1 MKQFQKLSA
10 NDEKTNKM
18 HVSIDSENQVQTVS
32 IRIESLL
39 PPEVYSEKNIHE
51 KSSYLK
57 IKDNNKNY
65 IPKNLKNEKNMSS
78 KDEIDKK
85 KENSPAANNLI
96 VEEPNLLLKNLLYF
110 IYTLFSI
117 IY

>member
-10 NDEKTNKM
+10 NDEKMNKM

-39 PPEVYSEKNIHE
+39 PPEIYSEKSLYE
-51 KSSYLK
+51 K
-57 IKDNNKNY
+57 NNKNY
-65 IPKNLKNEKNMSS
+65 APKNLKNEKKMSS

-85 KENSPAANNLI
+85 KENSLPSNNLI
-96 VEEPNLLLKNLLYF
+96 VEEPNLLFKILLYF
-110 IYTLFSI
+110 IYLYFI
-117 IY
+117 L